1 MRKLYSKAFCF
12 ILSLILGL
20 SCFGS
25 IGTIFSE
32 NVFTLTPY
40 LSDGIMIDEI
50 DMNVSAVCNE
60 GIITFLQTKQ
70 LMFRCYFS
78 EGWSFSR
85 TYSTFFPNNSNRT
98 SIVTNDDSS
107 VTFTFNAVEG
117 DSVSEEDFYSV
128 AVNATAQEL
137 PKLDVT
143 TQIPIEDVGKSEW
156 VEASFTLTMG
166 TKQFESGNYEGDG
179 FIKGRGNSSWLQ
191 DKKPYSLKLSEKK
204 SLLDIPKTK
213 KYAIVPSF
221 YDSSLMKNY
230 ITYKSGL
237 MLSGIEYTPKCEF
250 IEVYFNGEYH
260 GIYLLV
266 ERIAI
271 EKTKI
276 DIEEADENDIT
287 GGYLIEKD
295 CAAKL
300 NFSEDQ
306 WFNCPYWANQSRD
319 YFVIKSPEPE
329 SQSLLSDMKQYLEQ
343 HMQKLHDS
351 IMGTSDESYTQ
362 YVDVDSWIDF
372 IIIQELSKNIDGN
385 LKTSCYMIKQSMDD
399 KIYMTALWDF
409 DLAYGTYGGSNAS
422 EEHND
427 YYDCPLGYT
436 VDGFMTINSSCPWFQ
451 KLYYN
456 YPEFRSQL
464 IKRYNEYRTTLI
476 PAMQRMIKEQAAY
489 LRANTDRENELWGK
503 NFTSGVSYLSSWLE
517 SRIEW
522 LDEQWGYKLGDVNY
536 DGEITVADAVL
547 TLRAALGS
555 IELDEIQ
562 ATLADM
568 NKDGKITAADA
579 NLVARTALGF
589 TEVQ

>member
-1 MRKLYSKAFCF
+1 MRKLYSKACCF
-12 ILSLILGL
+12 ILSLILCL
-20 SCFGS
+20 SGFGS
-25 IGTIFSE
+25 IGAIFSE

-40 LSDGIMIDEI
+40 LSDGITIDEI
-50 DMNVSAVCNE
+50 DMSVSAVSSE
-60 GIITFLQTKQ
+60 GVITFLQTKQ
-70 LMFRCYFS
+70 LIFRCYYS
-78 EGWSFSR
+78 EGWSFNR
-85 TYSTFFPNNSNRT
+85 TYSTFFPNNSNRV
-98 SIVTNDDSS
+98 SIVTNEDSS

-117 DSVSEEDFYSV
+117 ESVLEEDFNSV
-128 AVNATAQEL
+128 CVNATAQEL

-166 TKQFESGNYEGDG
+166 TKQFESGDYEGDG

-230 ITYKSGL
+230 ITYKTGL
-237 MLSGIEYTPKCEF
+237 MLNGIEYTPKCEF

-329 SQSLLSDMKQYLEQ
+329 DSSLLHDMKQYLEQ

-409 DLAYGTYGGSNAS
+409 DLAYGVYGGSNAS

-436 VDGFMTINSSCPWFQ
+436 VEGFMTINSSCPWFQ
-451 KLYYN
+451 KLYYD

-476 PAMQRMIKEQAAY
+476 PAMQRLIKEQAAY

-503 NFTSGVSYLSSWLE
+503 NFTSGVNRLSTWLE

-547 TLRAALGS
+547 TLRAALGA

>member
-1 MRKLYSKAFCF
+1 MRKLHSKICCF
-12 ILSLILGL
+12 ILSLILCL
-20 SCFGS
+20 SSFGS
-25 IGTIFSE
+25 FGAILSE
-32 NVFTLTPY
+32 NAFTLTPY
-40 LSDGIMIDEI
+40 ISDGITVDEI
-50 DMNVSAVCNE
+50 SVNISAECTE
-60 GIITFLQTKQ
+60 GIITFLETKQ

-78 EGWSFSR
+78 EGWSFNR
-85 TYSTFFPNNSNRT
+85 TYSTFFPNNKNRA
-98 SIVTNDDSS
+98 SIITNDDSS
-107 VTFTFNAVEG
+107 VTFCFDAVEG
-117 DSVSEEDFYSV
+117 ESVSEEDFYSV

-166 TKQFESGNYEGDG
+166 TKQFESGDYQGAG
-179 FIKGRGNSSWLQ
+179 FIKGRGNSSWQ
-191 DKKPYSLKLSEKK
+191 QEKKPYSLKLSEKK

-230 ITYKSGL
+230 ITYKTGL
-237 MLSGIEYTPKCEF
+237 MLNGIEYTPKCEF

-271 EKTKI
+271 EKNKI

-295 CAAKL
+295 CAAKID
-300 NFSEDQ
+300 FSEDQ
-306 WFNCPYWANQSRD
+306 WFNCPYWANQSKD

-329 SQSLLSDMKQYLEQ
+329 SESLLNDMKRYLEE

-409 DLAYGTYGGSNAS
+409 DLAYGVYGGSNAS

-436 VDGFMTINSSCPWFQ
+436 VEGFMTINSSCPWFQ
-451 KLYYN
+451 RLYYD
-456 YPEFRSQL
+456 YPEFRSAL
-464 IKRYNEYRTTLI
+464 IKRYNEYRTTII

-503 NFTSGVSYLSSWLE
+503 NFTSGVNHLSSWLE

-522 LDEQWGYKLGDVNY
+522 LDSQWGYTLGDVNY
-536 DGEITVADAVL
+536 DGEITIADAVL
-547 TLRAALGS
+547 TLRAALGL

-562 ATLADM
+562 ATLADI

-589 TEVQ
+589 TEV